1 MLKADGFDAA
11 ILGIGRRA
19 GADDILVYDYEQCVA
34 VLIMDG
40 MSDEEAIEYLEYNV
54 VGAYVGEGTPMF
66 VHVGELP
73 E

>member
-11 ILGIGRRA
+11 LIGTGRRA
-19 GADDILVYDYEQCVA
+19 GSDDVLVYDYEQCLA

-40 MSDEEAIEYLEYNV
+40 MSDEEAIEYMEYNV
-54 VGAYVGEGTPMF
+54 VGAYVGKATPIF